1 MRSRSSWS
9 ARFAA
14 GALLLV
20 AAHPA
25 LADRIWFAAA
35 RSDEA
40 CPAPGPPF
48 GVVVLS
54 AASRTPADNCLT
66 RVTLNDLSDRTLD
79 EADHELSRLGNS
91 AAVDF
96 DLNATSC
103 VPPAMTP
110 EQRTQRISY
119 AFKRLSSAA
128 RGSAADRTVL
138 VSLHSTGEA
147 GHASIEEV
155 ARLILDPELEP
166 YVDRLALPLDFV
178 GQLDP
183 TLFAR
188 PWARVA
194 SSTPGGA
201 AGAVLDGLDKL
212 PDANPIVVDGSI
224 SESEWAALR
233 RLQAYF
239 TTDVSRDPTATEA
252 TRADGPSFR
261 LPRFFDGKKFTPILL
276 LRESPGQVRVA
287 LSGGPFAT
295 ASVENLTTGAKRD
308 FDLRG
313 GQTLALDSSKG
324 PLAIVLK
331 PVERPGGENRAAVEV
346 GAVRGLTAEEIVA
359 RERAWDAGQ
368 RERLQS
374 FTAHM
379 KTSLR
384 FRIAEVNE
392 TFDLTIEGPFF
403 MRRGEPADWKWEQF
417 YLNGVR
423 WKQRTL
429 PKLPI
434 LQPEKVTTLPLEI
447 RLSEDYDYTLHG
459 ESTVSGRHAFHIT
472 FTPKSTTGDKP
483 IYRGSVWIDKED
495 FSLLRRDSVQLNLKG
510 ETLSN
515 VQTEIYR
522 PAPGHPE
529 IFLPLEIKGEQVFS
543 TAGRTTA
550 IERDAVM
557 TAVEVNPPDFSA
569 RREQAYAS
577 DAQMIR
583 DTEKGMRYL
592 IPDPAHPGQRLVE
605 EKVSR
610 KSLFGLLGT
619 FYDKSLS
626 YPIPLLGAQYFDFDL
641 WDKGKQLS
649 VFFGGALLTAN
660 YTDPS
665 LAGGRFDLGV
675 DLFAVAIPFGDTSFR
690 NGQEIVP
697 EKVKHLPAVL
707 QANLG
712 HPFGPYLKGTVSLF
726 SKWDN
731 YQRDSDTGPTF
742 VVPVDTFTNGVELK
756 LVANISGFSAT
767 LTGASLWRAKWEPW
781 GEPGN
786 PDYSPDK
793 KHYSTWSASLSK
805 DQYFSGFRKLHVG
818 FSYISGNDLDRF
830 SKYEFGT
837 FSGHPLR
844 GYQSG
849 SLRTETA
856 FVMNLSY
863 GLNIENIIRF
873 EGFYDQAI
881 LRDSFSGF
889 DNTYF
894 SGAGLL
900 ASFNGPWKS
909 SLIRAEIGTPVVSHG
924 IHGVVVNVLL
934 LKLF

>member
-1 MRSRSSWS
+1 
-9 ARFAA
+9 
-14 GALLLV
+14 
-20 AAHPA
+20 
-25 LADRIWFAAA
+25 
-35 RSDEA
+35 
-40 CPAPGPPF
+40 
-48 GVVVLS
+48 
-54 AASRTPADNCLT
+54 
-66 RVTLNDLSDRTLD
+66 
-79 EADHELSRLGNS
+79 
-91 AAVDF
+91 
-96 DLNATSC
+96 
-103 VPPAMTP
+103 
-110 EQRTQRISY
+110 
-119 AFKRLSSAA
+119 
-128 RGSAADRTVL
+128 
-138 VSLHSTGEA
+138 
-147 GHASIEEV
+147 
-155 ARLILDPELEP
+155 
-166 YVDRLALPLDFV
+166 
-178 GQLDP
+178 
-183 TLFAR
+183 
-188 PWARVA
+188 
-194 SSTPGGA
+194 
-201 AGAVLDGLDKL
+201 
-212 PDANPIVVDGSI
+212 
-224 SESEWAALR
+224 
-233 RLQAYF
+233 
-239 TTDVSRDPTATEA
+239 
-252 TRADGPSFR
+252 
-261 LPRFFDGKKFTPILL
+261 
-276 LRESPGQVRVA
+276 
-287 LSGGPFAT
+287 
-295 ASVENLTTGAKRD
+295 
-308 FDLRG
+308 
-313 GQTLALDSSKG
+313 
-324 PLAIVLK
+324 
-331 PVERPGGENRAAVEV
+331 
-346 GAVRGLTAEEIVA
+346 
-359 RERAWDAGQ
+359 
-368 RERLQS
+368 
-374 FTAHM
+374 
-379 KTSLR
+379 
-384 FRIAEVNE
+384 
-392 TFDLTIEGPFF
+392 
-403 MRRGEPADWKWEQF
+403 
-417 YLNGVR
+417 
-423 WKQRTL
+423 
-429 PKLPI
+429 
-434 LQPEKVTTLPLEI
+434 
-447 RLSEDYDYTLHG
+447 
-459 ESTVSGRHAFHIT
+459 
-472 FTPKSTTGDKP
+472 
-483 IYRGSVWIDKED
+483 
-495 FSLLRRDSVQLNLKG
+495 
-510 ETLSN
+510 
-515 VQTEIYR
+515 
-522 PAPGHPE
+522 
-529 IFLPLEIKGEQVFS
+529 
-543 TAGRTTA
+543 
-550 IERDAVM
+550 VM
-557 TAVEVNPPDFSA
+557 TAVEVNPLDFSA

-818 FSYISGNDLDRF
+818 ISYISGSDLDRF

-849 SLRTETA
+849 SLRTENA

-873 EGFYDQAI
+873 EGFYDQA
-881 LRDSFSGF
+881 LVNDKKSGF
-889 DNTYF
+889 DNEYF

-900 ASFNGPWKS
+900 ASLNGPWS
-909 SLIRAEIGTPVVSHG
+909 NTLVRAEVGTPVVSHG
-924 IHGVVVNVLL
+924 IHGVVINVLL